1 MEKKYIIVSKKD
13 GKPIDNKQYTK
24 EEFKKK
30 AYELMEQ
37 TGLDRDAMNDTFTYQ
52 EVAEGGVSTEENTS
66 GSPKATNDEFSS
78 EDTSDK
84 YEFDKK
90 NDTYQATVTDDN
102 EGWNKVLDDLDQI
115 PPEIASLVKEHKD
128 NIAISKDQTGG
139 NIAMKKNAIRV
150 LYVYNEFLKFYNTYC
165 ANNGEL
171 PAQLAAYLRTG
182 KPVLGLSF
190 FRPEF
195 AYDVIKK
202 DMKSIVEDMFK
213 AINAYYKSDDP
224 DSEISE
230 FYDEVND
237 FDDELENANVA
248 LMCFK
253 ENNNF
258 NKQLTSRAKQAY
270 ARMLAETS
278 TDFNNF
284 CKGKPTGDA
293 LSEYLMDIAQNKYHL
308 TKIKLNY
315 KDKDSKLNGL
325 NDWVNP
331 EDKESKNVRLSE
343 NLDDYLDLK
352 HAKILDTDEDKKKLK
367 EITDAFEKGDMT
379 QKDAQGAINR
389 LVIAARDKMV
399 ESLRLFFKFVG
410 ITKTDKMNLFTSGLK
425 RLDEPDYQNNWRSLV
440 KHYKESIEK
449 KIEIFK
455 NAHSNDM
462 TKESLDECVNI
473 LDGLLKNADVL
484 LEDVEE
490 KNGTQLM
497 AHSREISERIKEV
510 QEKTAAAQKAFPKQ

>member
-37 TGLDRDAMNDTFTYQ
+37 TGLDRDAMNDAFTYQ
-52 EVAEGGVSTEENTS
+52 EVSEGGVSTEENTS
-66 GSPKATNDEFSS
+66 GSPKATNGEFDS
-78 EDTSDK
+78 EDKSDD
-84 YEFDKK
+84 YEFHDK
-90 NDTYQATVTDDN
+90 NDTYQATVSDDD
-102 EGWNKVLDDLDQI
+102 EGWNKVLDNLGQI
-115 PPEIASLVKEHKD
+115 PPEIASLVSDHKD
-128 NIAISKDQTGG
+128 KIALSEGKKDG

-150 LYVYNEFLKFYNTYC
+150 LYVYNEFLTFYNTYC

-171 PAQLAAYLRTG
+171 PSQLAAYLRTG
-182 KPVLGLSF
+182 KPVFGLSI

-195 AYDVIKK
+195 AFDVIKK
-202 DMKSIVEDMFK
+202 DMTSIVDDMFK
-213 AINAYYKSDDP
+213 AIDDYYKSDDP
-224 DSEISE
+224 ESEIAE

-237 FDDELENANVA
+237 FDDELENVNVA
-248 LMCFK
+248 LICFK
-253 ENNNF
+253 EHNNF
-258 NKQLTSRAKQAY
+258 NKELTRKAKQAY
-270 ARMLAETS
+270 ARMLAEHD

-293 LSEYLMDIAQNKYHL
+293 LSEYLLDIAQNKYHL
-308 TKIKLNY
+308 TKLKMNY
-315 KDKDSKLNGL
+315 KDNDSKLDGL
-325 NDWVNP
+325 YDWVNP
-331 EDKESKNVRLSE
+331 EEKESKNVRLSE
-343 NLDDYLDLK
+343 KLDDYLDLK

-367 EITDAFEKGDMT
+367 EITDAFKKGDMT

-389 LVIAARDKMV
+389 LVISVRDKMV

-410 ITKTDKMNLFTSGLK
+410 ITKTDKMNQFTSGLK

-473 LDGLLKNADVL
+473 LNGLLKNADVML
-484 LEDVEE
+484 KDVEA